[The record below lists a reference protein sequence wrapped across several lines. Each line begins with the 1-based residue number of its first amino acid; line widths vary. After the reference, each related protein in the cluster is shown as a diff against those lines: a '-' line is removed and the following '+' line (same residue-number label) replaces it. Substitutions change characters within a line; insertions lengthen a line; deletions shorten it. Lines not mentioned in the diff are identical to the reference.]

1 MDAPRI
7 DFLWWAD
14 CPSWE
19 RALALLRERL
29 EAAGL
34 DPEAI
39 VITEITS
46 DEQAQRLGF
55 PGSPTIRVGGEDVQ
69 DPGANPTGLSCRV
82 YRSRDGRIS
91 PLPEPTEIDEALAR
105 AIG

>member
-1 MDAPRI
+1 MNAPRI
-7 DFLWWAD
+7 DFLWWAE

-19 RALALLRERL
+19 QALALLRERL
-29 EAAGL
+29 AAVGL

-46 DEQAQRLGF
+46 DEQAASLGF
-55 PGSPTIRVGGEDVQ
+55 PGSPTIRVSGVDVQ

-91 PLPEPTEIDEALAR
+91 PLPDGIDIDEALAR
-105 AIG
+105 ARG